1 MNEDQLNFATVAGVF
16 ADGLTLIFDGEEEA
30 SEKRYKCN
38 TSILFSIGDRVRI
51 VKDSGTYVVEYIVG
65 NPTADYPIPTGGTSG
80 QVLSKSSAY
89 DYSMSWANQESEL
102 PSGGTTGQFLR
113 KNGSATEWAT
123 VHEVPTTGTNGYFLK
138 KTASGSEWADVGGIP
153 SGGTEGQFL
162 QKTRTGTAWAAV
174 PAYSGPTINGSSTT
188 TLGFFGKTATTR
200 KTVNKISTYGTADAT
215 TNRTKINEIITA
227 LIDYGL
233 FNGY

>member
-30 SEKRYKCN
+30 SEKHYKCN
-38 TSILFSIGDRVRI
+38 TSIKFSAGDRVRI
-51 VKDSGTYVVEYIVG
+51 MKDSGTYVVEYIVG
-65 NPTADYPIPTGGTSG
+65 NPTEDYPIPSGGTSG

-89 DYSMSWANQESEL
+89 DYSMSWADQESEL

-113 KNGSATEWAT
+113 KNGSAA
-123 VHEVPTTGTNGYFLK
+123 
-138 KTASGSEWADVGGIP
+138 EWADVGGIP

-162 QKTRTGTAWAAV
+162 QKTRAGTAWANV
-174 PAYSGPTINGSSTT
+174 PAYSGPTINGSGTT
-188 TLGFFGKTATTR
+188 TLGFFGKTASTR
-200 KTVNKISTYGTADAT
+200 KTVNKISTYGTADAS

-233 FNGY
+233 FNSY